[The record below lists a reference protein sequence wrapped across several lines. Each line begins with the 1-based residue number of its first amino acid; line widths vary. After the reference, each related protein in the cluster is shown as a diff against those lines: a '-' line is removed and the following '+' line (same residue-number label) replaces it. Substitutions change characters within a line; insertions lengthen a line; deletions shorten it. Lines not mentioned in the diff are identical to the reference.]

1 MKFTTH
7 AIKRVN
13 MRRINK
19 EMIDIALKYG
29 VKVYNAGAKFVFVR
43 KKDIPDDLPAEIA
56 EKIEG
61 IVLVLNPVDNT
72 IITVYKNRNGLREI
86 KRKIKRYDKGDSGK
100 FPRRIF
106 KFSELF

>member
-1 MKFTTH
+1 MKFTAH

-19 EMIDIALKYG
+19 EMIDMALKYG
-29 VKVYNAGAKFVFVR
+29 IRVYNAGAKFVFVR
-43 KKDIPDDLPAEIA
+43 KKDIPDDLPARIA

-61 IVLVLNPVDNT
+61 LVLVLNPVDNT
-72 IITVYKNRNGLREI
+72 VITVYKNRKELKRI
-86 KRKIKRYDKGDSGK
+86 KRKVKRYDKESGGK

-106 KFSELF
+106 KISELF

>member
-1 MKFTTH
+1 MKFTAH

-19 EMIDIALKYG
+19 EMIDMALKYG
-29 VKVYNAGAKFVFVR
+29 VKIYNAGAKFVFVR

-72 IITVYKNRNGLREI
+72 IITVYKNRNELKRI
-86 KRKIKRYDKGDSGK
+86 KRKVKRYNKSDGGR
-100 FPRRIF
+100 FPRKIF
-106 KFSELF
+106 KISELI